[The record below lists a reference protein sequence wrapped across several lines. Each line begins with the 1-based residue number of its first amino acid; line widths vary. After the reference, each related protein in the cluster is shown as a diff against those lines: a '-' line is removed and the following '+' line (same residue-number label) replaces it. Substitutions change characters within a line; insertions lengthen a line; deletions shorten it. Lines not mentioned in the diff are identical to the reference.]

1 MANKPVGNKN
11 FKTMQVPDIQKKA
24 IIQKGIDLLGVRF
37 DSKAARILMAAIALQ
52 ESNFEF
58 RKQIPSGIAR
68 GLWQFERGGGVKG
81 VLLHQSSK
89 QYALKACEKEMV
101 KPTADDVYLAITE
114 NDALAAAFARLLLW
128 TDPRPI
134 PLDEKQAWDYYIRN
148 WRPGKARPEHW
159 AKNWRLANELYR

>member
-1 MANKPVGNKN
+1 
-11 FKTMQVPDIQKKA
+11 MQVPDTQKKS
-24 IIQKGIDLLGVRF
+24 IIQNGINLLGVRF
-37 DSKAARILMAAIALQ
+37 DSRAAKIIMAAIAFQ

-81 VLLHQSSK
+81 VLRHHSSK
-89 QYALKACEKEMV
+89 EHALKVCEKEMV
-101 KPTADDVYLAITE
+101 KPVAQDVYLAITT
-114 NDALAAAFARLLLW
+114 NDDLAAAFARLLLW

-148 WRPGKARPEHW
+148 WRPGKPHEDRW
-159 AKNWRLANELYR
+159 ANNWRLANELYC